1 MKNLLNAVISYKSIA
16 ATPLLLALSLPAFA
30 TGDHDHEK
38 MEHGHQGMKMDMGM
52 KHSGSHRH
60 SKWVKPPAA
69 YANMKSDIWG
79 DAAAA
84 KRGEKL
90 YAVNC
95 SSCHGKDGTGNGPV
109 AKSLPHAPA
118 DLTNNFH
125 KAPGDGDAYL
135 FWRVSEGGQ
144 VEPFKSMKSSMPS
157 FKTSLSESQ
166 RWDVLAYV
174 HSQFHKG
181 FLNKKEHKEHKEK
194 AHDEEAEHGHHH

>member
-16 ATPLLLALSLPAFA
+16 AAPLLLALSVPAFA

-38 MEHGHQGMKMDMGM
+38 MEHDHSDMKMDMGM
-52 KHSGSHRH
+52 MHSGSHRH

-79 DAAAA
+79 NAAAA
-84 KRGEKL
+84 KRGKKL
-90 YAVNC
+90 YAANC

-118 DLTNNFH
+118 DLTNHFH

-157 FKTSLSESQ
+157 FKSMLSESE

-174 HSQFHKG
+174 HSQFHRG
-181 FLNKKEHKEHKEK
+181 FLKKTEHKEDNEK